1 MFRLFRNL
9 SCSTSALALASA
21 LALMLLTAAPATASE
36 DSDRD
41 FKGFDEQ
48 IKRHDLARRALAK
61 GHTYL
66 KDKSYELARES
77 LTEALRLHE
86 DLHEA
91 RFCLGLTEYRDGK
104 FKLAVAQFES
114 LYKRQSSYP
123 MLYLE
128 LARGYL
134 ALQQC
139 SVAHRWLNNHL
150 EREEKSKESAKLKRE
165 IAKCAKDQEMRH

>member
-1 MFRLFRNL
+1 MARLLRSPGIPL
-9 SCSTSALALASA
+9 GALALASA
-21 LALMLLTAAPATASE
+21 LVIMLLAVAPAAASQE
-36 DSDRD
+36 AKHD

-48 IKRHDLARRALAK
+48 LMRRDMARRALAK
-61 GHTYL
+61 GRTYFE
-66 KDKSYELARES
+66 DKSYDLARES

-114 LYKRQSSYP
+114 LYKRQPSYP
-123 MLYLE
+123 MLCLE

-134 ALQQC
+134 ALQEC
-139 SVAHRWLNNHL
+139 TVAHRWLKKHL
-150 EREEKSKESAKLKRE
+150 IREEKSKKSDKLKRE
-165 IAKCAKDQEMRH
+165 IAKCAKDQEKRH